1 MAIINSP
8 TNFRVLNWAKLKNKV
23 YRDKQKLFMV
33 EGFHPVQEA
42 HKAGALQEIICTDNE
57 AAVAA
62 RFVKSNLLSG
72 NKNFDVPQHQVT
84 YAVMEKLTSLAT
96 PTKLIG
102 ICRQPSPAPCT
113 NSVLLIDQI
122 HHPGNLGTIIR
133 SAVAF
138 NVGTIVLNNS
148 VDVYNQKVIQA
159 SRGLI
164 FHINIIKSPLQ
175 GFILQ
180 LKKDGYQIIGTDVR
194 DGIDLRQA
202 QAAEK
207 RAILLGNEGDG
218 VGVDLLGLCDIK
230 VNIKMNEKCESL
242 NVGVAASIIMHGL
255 T

>member
-1 MAIINSP
+1 MSIINSP
-8 TNFRVLNWAKLKNKV
+8 TNFRVLNWTKLKNKT
-23 YRDKQKLFMV
+23 YRDKQKLFPV

-42 HKAGALQEIICTDNE
+42 HKTGALQEIICTEKN
-57 AAVAA
+57 
-62 RFVKSNLLSG
+62 S
-72 NKNFDVPQHQVT
+72 NFDVPQHQVT
-84 YAVMEKLTSLAT
+84 YPVMEKLTSLAT

-102 ICRQPSPAPCT
+102 ICRQLPQAPCT

-138 NVGTIVLNNS
+138 GVGTIVLNNS

-159 SRGLI
+159 SQGLI
-164 FHINIIKSPLQ
+164 FHINIIKSPGTRLE

-180 LKKDGYQIIGTDVR
+180 LKEDGYQIIGTDVR
-194 DGIDLRQA
+194 HGQDPRNVK
-202 QAAEK
+202 AAEK

-218 VGVDLLGLCDIK
+218 VGTNLLDLCDIN

-242 NVGVAASIIMHGL
+242 NVGVAASIIMFGL
-255 T
+255 QG